1 MFQVCKLDDGVT
13 LSEAELE
20 SHNTSIKVQAREKL
34 KEIPRMQILEHE
46 FECLEQLDVLMEQK
60 YEDLKEITKRQN
72 QNLLLQELAKKAAST
87 KEIVKS
93 IATGVGV
100 TIGAVA
106 MALSAFIL
114 RK

>member
-1 MFQVCKLDDGVT
+1 MA

-20 SHNTSIKVQAREKL
+20 SHNKRIKVQAREKL

-46 FECLEQLDVLMEQK
+46 LECLEQLDVLMEQK

-72 QNLLLQELAKKAAST
+72 QNVVLRELAKKAATT
-87 KEIVKS
+87 KEIVIS

-100 TIGAVA
+100 SIGAGV
-106 MALSAFIL
+106 MALGAIFL

>member
-1 MFQVCKLDDGVT
+1 MA

-20 SHNTSIKVQAREKL
+20 SHNKRIKVQAREKL

-46 FECLEQLDVLMEQK
+46 LECLEQLDVLMEQK

-72 QNLLLQELAKKAAST
+72 QNVVLRELAKKAATT

-100 TIGAVA
+100 SIGAGV
-106 MALSAFIL
+106 MALGAFLL

>member
-1 MFQVCKLDDGVT
+1 MA

-20 SHNTSIKVQAREKL
+20 SHNKRIKVQAREKL

-46 FECLEQLDVLMEQK
+46 LECLEQLDVLMEQK

-72 QNLLLQELAKKAAST
+72 QNVVLRELAKKAATT

-93 IATGVGV
+93 IATEVGV
-100 TIGAVA
+100 SIGAGV
-106 MALSAFIL
+106 MALGALSW